1 MDRFAVEVV
10 RAAFDDFTLLPAVGK
25 VDAEPGVTTESF
37 GAARRGPVV
46 ASRHLDQG
54 LGGLGAVGA
63 FLEARPVSTYAVD
76 GMDGGYGSGAHS
88 REFLRAL
95 GEPERAH
102 AAVRALRP
110 RYRAHPRFEALQR
123 GIAP

>member
-1 MDRFAVEVV
+1 MELWTALLAEQHPLGDN
-10 RAAFDDFTLLPAVGK
+10 AAASCLDTLR
-25 VDAEPGVTTESF
+25 GV
-37 GAARRGPVV
+37 
-46 ASRHLDQG
+46 
-54 LGGLGAVGA
+54 
-63 FLEARPVSTYAVD
+63 
-76 GMDGGYGSGAHS
+76 
-88 REFLRAL
+88 LRAL